1 MVDPFFD
8 HIHVDLDRLSVL
20 YSISVQIELRR
31 SPSMSD
37 LLIVNGLIVTLDKQ
51 RRIIE
56 DGAVAVEGNKIVAI
70 GKTDDIAREYH
81 GEKVIDADG
90 MAVLPGL
97 VDCHVHLAQAL
108 IRGCA
113 DDVPLIPWLRD
124 YVWVLQGN
132 FTPEDGRA
140 SAELAMAE
148 FIRSGTTTFVECMIH
163 RRYGFNGIAEAVDR
177 AGMRAV
183 LSKIVM
189 DMPGYALEE
198 GIMYK
203 GMIEEKEETTRET
216 LDMLRKW
223 HGHDGRIQVWFG
235 PRTPGACTP
244 ELYREIVE
252 LARQHRTGITMHLAE
267 VKDDVDYTRREFG
280 KLPAEFARDLGLI
293 GRNVLLAHMVWLTQ
307 PEIEI
312 LGRSNTNTVHC
323 PSSNMKLGSGIAKIP
338 EMIKAGVNVSLGCDG
353 GPSNNTYDMLR
364 EMKIAALLQKVRM
377 HDPTRLQ
384 AETVLEMA
392 TINGAKAVGLEHEI
406 GSLEESKKA
415 DIILL
420 ELRKPHLIPIFSIV
434 SNLVYAANGSDVDTT
449 IVDGRILMEK
459 KKLLTIDEDRVLRE
473 AERRARSLLGRS
485 GIKLR
490 PNWGTT

>member
-1 MVDPFFD
+1 M
-8 HIHVDLDRLSVL
+8 
-20 YSISVQIELRR
+20 ELR
-31 SPSMSD
+31 SGSVMAD
-37 LLIVNGLIVTLDKQ
+37 LLIINGLVVTLDNQ

-56 DGAVAVEGNKIVAI
+56 NGAVAVEGNRIVAI
-70 GKTDDIAREYH
+70 GKSDKITREYQAD
-81 GEKVIDADG
+81 KVIDADG

-132 FTPEDGRA
+132 FNPDDGRA

-163 RRYGFNGIAEAVDR
+163 RRYGFDGIAEAVDR

-189 DMPGYALEE
+189 DMPGYGLEE

-203 GMIEEKEETTRET
+203 GMIEDKDETIRET
-216 LDMLRKW
+216 LDMLQKW

-244 ELYREIVE
+244 DLYREIVE

-267 VKDDVDYTRREFG
+267 VKDDVHYTKREFG
-280 KLPAEFARDLGLI
+280 KLPAEFAEDLGLV
-293 GRNVLLAHMVWLTQ
+293 GRNVLLAHTVWLTQ

-338 EMIKAGVNVSLGCDG
+338 EMIEAGVNVSLGCDG

-406 GSLEESKKA
+406 GSLEEGKKA
-415 DIILL
+415 DIILIR
-420 ELRKPHLIPIFSIV
+420 LRKPHLTPIFSV
-434 SNLVYAANGSDVDTT
+434 ASNLVYAANGGDVDTT
-449 IVDGRILMEK
+449 VVDGHIVMERK
-459 KKLLTIDEDRVLRE
+459 RLLTLDEDRVLKE
-473 AERRARSLLGRS
+473 AERRGRDLLERS
-485 GIKLR
+485 GVRLR
-490 PNWGTT
+490 STWKTT

>member
-1 MVDPFFD
+1 M
-8 HIHVDLDRLSVL
+8 
-20 YSISVQIELRR
+20 ELR
-31 SPSMSD
+31 SGSVMAD
-37 LLIVNGLIVTLDKQ
+37 LLIINGLVVTLDNQ

-56 DGAVAVEGNKIVAI
+56 NGAVAVERNRIAAI
-70 GKTDDIAREYH
+70 GKSDKITREYQAD
-81 GEKVIDADG
+81 KVIDADG

-132 FTPEDGRA
+132 FTPDDGRA

-163 RRYGFNGIAEAVDR
+163 HRYGFNGIAEAVDQV
-177 AGMRAV
+177 GMRAV

-189 DMPGYALEE
+189 DMPGYGLEE
-198 GIMYK
+198 GIMYE
-203 GMIEEKEETTRET
+203 GMIEEKDETISET
-216 LDMLRKW
+216 VDMLRRW

-244 ELYREIVE
+244 DLYREIVE

-267 VKDDVDYTRREFG
+267 VKDDVHYTKREFG
-280 KLPAEFARDLGLI
+280 KLPAEFAEDLGLG
-293 GRNVLLAHMVWLTQ
+293 GRNVLLAHTVWLTQ

-338 EMIKAGVNVSLGCDG
+338 EMIEAGVNVSLGCDG
-353 GPSNNTYDMLR
+353 GPSNNAYDMLR
-364 EMKIAALLQKVRM
+364 EMKIAALLQKVRT
-377 HDPTRLQ
+377 HDPTRLE

-392 TINGAKAVGLEHEI
+392 TVNGAKAVGLEHEI
-406 GSLEESKKA
+406 GSLEEGKKA

-420 ELRKPHLIPIFSIV
+420 SLRKPHLTPIFSLA
-434 SNLVYAANGSDVDTT
+434 SNLVYAANGGDVETT
-449 IVDGRILMEK
+449 IVDGRILMENRR
-459 KKLLTIDEDRVLRE
+459 LLTLNEDGILEE
-473 AERRARSLLGRS
+473 ARRRGRSLVERAGVDVRS
-485 GIKLR
+485 SWK
-490 PNWGTT
+490 TT

>member
-1 MVDPFFD
+1 MA
-8 HIHVDLDRLSVL
+8 
-20 YSISVQIELRR
+20 
-31 SPSMSD
+31 D
-37 LLIVNGLIVTLDKQ
+37 LLIVNGLVVTLDKE
-51 RRIIE
+51 RRVIE
-56 DGAVAVEGNKIVAI
+56 NGAVAVDGNRIAAV
-70 GKTDDIAREYH
+70 GKTDEIRREYQ
-81 GEKVIDADG
+81 GERVIDAGG

-132 FTPEDGRA
+132 FTPDDGRA
-140 SAELAMAE
+140 SAKLAMAE
-148 FIRSGTTTFVECMIH
+148 FIRSGTTTFVECMINH
-163 RRYGFNGIAEAVDR
+163 RYGFNGIAEAVDQ

-189 DMPGYALEE
+189 DMPGYGLEE
-198 GIMYK
+198 GIMHE
-203 GMIEEKEETTRET
+203 GMIEDKDETVSET

-252 LARQHRTGITMHLAE
+252 LARQHQTGITMHLAE
-267 VKDDVDYTRREFG
+267 VKDDVDYTKREFG
-280 KLPAEFARDLGLI
+280 QLPAEFARDLGLV
-293 GRNVLLAHMVWLTQ
+293 GKNVLLAHTVWLTQ

-312 LGRSNTNTVHC
+312 LGQTGTNTVHC
-323 PSSNMKLGSGIAKIP
+323 PASNMKLGSGIAKIP

-353 GPSNNTYDMLR
+353 GPSNNTYDMFR
-364 EMKIAALLQKVRM
+364 EMKTAALLQKVRM

-392 TINGAKAVGLEHEI
+392 TINGAKAVGLGHEI
-406 GSLEESKKA
+406 GSLEEGKKA
-415 DIILL
+415 DIIILA
-420 ELRKPHLIPIFSIV
+420 LRKPHLTPIFSV
-434 SNLVYAANGSDVDTT
+434 ASNLVYAASGGDVHTT
-449 IVDGRILMEK
+449 IVDGRILMEGK
-459 KKLLTIDEDRVLRE
+459 RLLTLNEDRVLRE
-473 AERRARSLLGRS
+473 AERRAVSLLERS
-485 GIKLR
+485 GVKIRSTWKR
-490 PNWGTT
+490 GQQPAQRHR